1 MRRKLLALS
10 LVLCLVLP
18 LIPAVTL
25 DVASAETT
33 KTYRL
38 VTSVEELQD
47 GCIYLLVNTDEAG
60 VGKALSKQNTINRS
74 AVDVT
79 ITTDRTIVLT
89 EDQIAFYNNED
100 KVFQLTLGGST
111 GEWSFYIESAG
122 YLFNPPSNN
131 QLKTQGTNND
141 NSKFTISFENTDV
154 NIISSSGR
162 YLCYDEDSNVYSCYA
177 EDDIGDK
184 DSFLCLYRYDADAG
198 IDDPPVTPSPTAE
211 PTATPEPS
219 PTAEPNDSKTYVLV
233 TEEKELASGS
243 TYLIASSGESG
254 EAYVMSKQNVNTRSA
269 YEVTVSD
276 DSTIVLNTSEIA
288 SSNNDSTAF
297 ELKLEGS
304 TDAWA
309 LFDPINGYLY
319 STYNGDYLNSSP
331 EQTCTFTIRYNSGSV
346 AAMISSTNGTDQDD
360 LQFND
365 NNKVFSCYEGGKQPV
380 YLYKLVDG
388 TEPPADKP
396 VFMSESLVLSGQIG
410 VNFYM
415 DLSMLQQDQMKDC
428 FMEFTIGT
436 DKKPVIQRVYY
447 NESIKNPTGEYDGFT
462 CKVNAIQMADP
473 IEATFH
479 YKAEDGTEQT
489 VSRDT
494 QFTVRMYIAKCM
506 LDSTTTKAEKTLA
519 SSLADYG
526 HFVQIYLSELRNWVL
541 GEDYT
546 TIYSYG
552 EDENSPETHF
562 GSEKVEQIKNAL
574 NGYSIDR
581 TNQSEAIERITY
593 SLVLDSETA
602 IRVYFKMKD
611 GYEGTFAVTL
621 DDNAYTAKNVGGR
634 YLVEIKG
641 ISAHKLG
648 VKHTI
653 DVQTDDNGS
662 AHVEVSA
669 LSYVKSMLEQKTGE
683 TDADIKARD
692 AVCAIYYYHSAAQAL
707 LNQ

>member
-1 MRRKLLALS
+1 
-10 LVLCLVLP
+10 
-18 LIPAVTL
+18 
-25 DVASAETT
+25 
-33 KTYRL
+33 
-38 VTSVEELQD
+38 
-47 GCIYLLVNTDEAG
+47 
-60 VGKALSKQNTINRS
+60 
-74 AVDVT
+74 
-79 ITTDRTIVLT
+79 
-89 EDQIAFYNNED
+89 
-100 KVFQLTLGGST
+100 
-111 GEWSFYIESAG
+111 
-122 YLFNPPSNN
+122 
-131 QLKTQGTNND
+131 
-141 NSKFTISFENTDV
+141 
-154 NIISSSGR
+154 
-162 YLCYDEDSNVYSCYA
+162 
-177 EDDIGDK
+177 
-184 DSFLCLYRYDADAG
+184 
-198 IDDPPVTPSPTAE
+198 
-211 PTATPEPS
+211 
-219 PTAEPNDSKTYVLV
+219 
-233 TEEKELASGS
+233 
-243 TYLIASSGESG
+243 
-254 EAYVMSKQNVNTRSA
+254 
-269 YEVTVSD
+269 
-276 DSTIVLNTSEIA
+276 
-288 SSNNDSTAF
+288 
-297 ELKLEGS
+297 
-304 TDAWA
+304 
-309 LFDPINGYLY
+309 
-319 STYNGDYLNSSP
+319 
-331 EQTCTFTIRYNSGSV
+331 
-346 AAMISSTNGTDQDD
+346 MISSMNGTEHDD

-365 NNKVFSCYEGGKQPV
+365 NNKVFSCYEEGNMDPI

-506 LDSTTTKAEKTLA
+506 LDSTTTKAEQTLA

-552 EDENSPETHF
+552 KDENSLETHF
-562 GSEKVEQIKNAL
+562 GSEEVEQIKNAL

-581 TNQSEAIERITY
+581 TNHSEAIERITY

-621 DDNAYTAKNVGGR
+621 DDNAYTAKKVGGR

-683 TDADIKARD
+683 TDADTKARD

>member
-1 MRRKLLALS
+1 MRRKLLALF

-79 ITTDRTIVLT
+79 ITTDRAIVLT

-111 GEWSFYIESAG
+111 GEWSFYIKSAG

-254 EAYVMSKQNVNTRSA
+254 EAYVMSKQDANTRSA

-319 STYNGDYLNSSP
+319 STDNDDYLKSSP

-346 AAMISSTNGTDQDD
+346 AAMISSMNGTKHDD

-365 NNKVFSCYEGGKQPV
+365 NNKVFSCYERGKQPV

-396 VFMSESLVLSGQIG
+396 EIESWSVVLSGQIG
-410 VNFYM
+410 MNFYM
-415 DLSMLQQDQMKDC
+415 TIPKGYQPDTMKI
-428 FMEFTIGT
+428 TIGSREVT
-436 DKKPVIQRVYY
+436 AKGVKQD
-447 NESIKNPTGEYDGFT
+447 DGRYKFT
-462 CKVNAIQMADP
+462 CYLTSVEMAEQ
-473 IEATFH
+473 ITAVYTYEV
-479 YKAEDGTEQT
+479 DGTEARESKTTSIQGYLNEIIVNIDHKEEYEKAKALAKALLNYGYYAQKAVADGVNHPET
-489 VSRDT
+489 DET
-494 QFTVRMYIAKCM
+494 YIGEANLPTEITGYVTEPT
-506 LDSTTTKAEKTLA
+506 LDS
-519 SSLADYG
+519 
-526 HFVQIYLSELRNWVL
+526 
-541 GEDYT
+541 
-546 TIYSYG
+546 
-552 EDENSPETHF
+552 
-562 GSEKVEQIKNAL
+562 
-574 NGYSIDR
+574 SII
-581 TNQSEAIERITY
+581 TGVTY
-593 SLVLDSETA
+593 SLSLDTETA
-602 IRVYFKMKD
+602 LNIYLTTADGCVLSKD
-611 GYEGTFAVTL
+611 
-621 DDNAYTAKNVGGR
+621 NV
-634 YLVEIKG
+634 V
-641 ISAHKLG
+641 ISATGAYVEYSVDKVGSRYRVKITGIGAHELG
-648 VKHTI
+648 TVITVTI
-653 DVQTDDNGS
+653 GNSTIQ
-662 AHVEVSA
+662 ASA
-669 LSYVKSMLEQKTGE
+669 LTYVQKCLVNDKVKQATKNAAAALYRYYQE
-683 TDADIKARD
+683 
-692 AVCAIYYYHSAAQAL
+692 AIIYAGGAEG
-707 LNQ
+707 

>member
-1 MRRKLLALS
+1 MEVDFMRRKLLALF

-18 LIPAVTL
+18 LIPAVTQAEDVTTFEDVLVADDFSATSTTYTDFSGVTSLSGAVYAGNSAKALDDAIQLRSKSNSGIVTTVSGGKATKIVVSWNKKTGENKQLDIYGKNEAYTASSDLYNSTQQGTQIGSIICGSSTEIDITGDYEYIGLRSNSGDIYL
-25 DVASAETT
+25 DVIE
-33 KTYRL
+33 
-38 VTSVEELQD
+38 
-47 GCIYLLVNTDEAG
+47 
-60 VGKALSKQNTINRS
+60 
-74 AVDVT
+74 
-79 ITTDRTIVLT
+79 ITW
-89 EDQIAFYNNED
+89 E
-100 KVFQLTLGGST
+100 
-111 GEWSFYIESAG
+111 IESA
-122 YLFNPPSNN
+122 
-131 QLKTQGTNND
+131 
-141 NSKFTISFENTDV
+141 
-154 NIISSSGR
+154 
-162 YLCYDEDSNVYSCYA
+162 
-177 EDDIGDK
+177 
-184 DSFLCLYRYDADAG
+184 
-198 IDDPPVTPSPTAE
+198 PVTPSPTAE

-243 TYLIASSGESG
+243 TYLIASSGEEG
-254 EAYVMSKQNVNTRSA
+254 NAYAMSYQKTNNRHAVGTFVR
-269 YEVTVSD
+269 D
-276 DSTIVLNTSEIA
+276 DLSIVLSSDAIA
-288 SSNNDSTAF
+288 TDSYDQINVHEFIVCYDTIGETQGWSFYSTASKSYLF
-297 ELKLEGS
+297 PNGS
-304 TDAWA
+304 MNTLRSQGNNSVKG
-309 LFDPINGYLY
+309 LFNVSVESNGAITAESIGEETYRYLCWNE
-319 STYNGDYLNSSP
+319 SNS
-331 EQTCTFTIRYNSGSV
+331 
-346 AAMISSTNGTDQDD
+346 
-360 LQFND
+360 L
-365 NNKVFSCYEGGKQPV
+365 FSCYEEGNMDPI

-506 LDSTTTKAEKTLA
+506 LDSTTTEAEETLA

-552 EDENSPETHF
+552 KDENSLETHF
-562 GSEKVEQIKNAL
+562 GSEEVEQIKNAL

-581 TNQSEAIERITY
+581 TNHSEAIERITY

-621 DDNAYTAKNVGGR
+621 DDNAYTAKKVGGR

-683 TDADIKARD
+683 TDADTKARD